1 MGSSRATGE
10 GNPVVTAKKIAPWV
24 IEHTAN
30 DQQADLLVV
39 LVDHNEIIADPVR
52 RSVRPLFLSRG
63 LHDLSE
69 AARVETGAADEGA
82 VDVWLGH

>member
-39 LVDHNEIIADPVR
+39 LVDHNGIIADPLDAVSAR
-52 RSVRPLFLSRG
+52 YSCR
-63 LHDLSE
+63 
-69 AARVETGAADEGA
+69 AAFTI
-82 VDVWLGH
+82 